1 MASGMRTAIPSPTMA
16 KPTTAATTLGTAS
29 TTANPSTVKTPPT
42 RLTSRGPNRVTRGSP
57 ANRPMII
64 VVCMATNTAP
74 PTAAVVPSEPV
85 R

>member
-1 MASGMRTAIPSPTMA
+1 MPRPMMP

-29 TTANPSTVKTPPT
+29 TTPNPSTVKIPPT
-42 RLTSRGPNRVTRGSP
+42 RLTSRGPKRVTSGSP
-57 ANRPMII
+57 ANRPMTI